1 MNSATTAKPIYS
13 FAPIRQC
20 GASEAGNAAIGT
32 KALSA
37 YEMIVPLANMI
48 VRASGSS
55 WRCVEAH
62 EQRSIRETLSSN

>member
-1 MNSATTAKPIYS
+1 
-13 FAPIRQC
+13 
-20 GASEAGNAAIGT
+20 
-32 KALSA
+32 LSA

-62 EQRSIRETLSSN
+62 EQRSIKETLSVLLETKFLLRGGAIG